1 LEIFFNLTVF
11 YIVTLLFFLSFSGY
25 GKILLTLIFDKKFN
39 YNPFEIPIFGLI
51 FYLIIGY
58 LSYITIGFNSY
69 LNLFLLSSG
78 IYFFYYSFNKKDFN
92 YIFRSSFLILLFF
105 SLLLISKTH
114 EDFPSYHFLGIKD
127 IFENKLTLGGANIL
141 LTFAHISLFSYVQS
155 LIVMPIYVYKFIH
168 IPIFVIYFATLGY
181 FYNQSKKFKIKKLEN
196 FFCNFILIILIIK
209 FTRLSEYG
217 YDYISQ
223 FLLLIVFHK
232 VFFYKKNLLEINKS
246 FLIFIFAVLI
256 KPTAILFFP
265 LFLLLFY
272 KNKIYQII
280 FKINKKFLIIFLLLN
295 MIFISNSFI
304 RTGCLFYPVNSTC
317 FSKEKIEWSTEEDMK
332 QYSNT
337 VQLWAKGFYHQDKS
351 KYKETL
357 NEQEFKNNFSWFKY
371 WVDLHYFYTIN
382 EFLLIL
388 TFIFLCFAILIIKV
402 DLKKISNKTKELLTP
417 VFLSFLSIFLWLN
430 SVPDYRFG
438 FASIIIFI
446 FTFYCFFL
454 NENYLIY
461 KNRMSLFLILAILF
475 FNIKNTHRIYKEF
488 KREDIYQ
495 YKNFPWF
502 SLNSSNIDNLKIKI
516 EDYGF
521 YRIVYKL

>member
-1 LEIFFNLTVF
+1 MEIFFNLIVF

-39 YNPFEIPIFGLI
+39 YNPFEISIFGLI

-69 LNLFLLSSG
+69 LNLFLLLSG
-78 IYFFYYSFNKKDFN
+78 IYFFYYSFDKKDFN

-127 IFENKLTLGGANIL
+127 NFENKLTLGGTNIL

-155 LIVMPIYVYKFIH
+155 LLVMPIYFYKFIH

-181 FYNQSKKFKIKKLEN
+181 FYNQSKTFKIKKLEN

-209 FTRLSEYG
+209 FTRLSEFG

-246 FLIFIFAVLI
+246 FLIFILAVLI
-256 KPTAILFFP
+256 KPTAILFLP

-272 KNKIYQII
+272 KNKIYQMI

-295 MIFISNSFI
+295 IIFISNSFI

-317 FSKEKIEWSTEEDMK
+317 FSKEKIEWSTKEDMK

-337 VQLWAKGFYHQDKS
+337 VQLWAKGFYHQGKS
-351 KYKETL
+351 KYKDIL
-357 NEQEFKNNFSWFKY
+357 NEQEYKINFSWLKY
-371 WVDLHYFYTIN
+371 WVDLHFFYIIN

-388 TFIFLCFAILIIKV
+388 TFIFLLFQTVITKNDLRKIFKLSKEFLIP
-402 DLKKISNKTKELLTP
+402 IS
-417 VFLSFLSIFLWLN
+417 FSFFSVILWLIFI
-430 SVPDYRFG
+430 PDFRFG
-438 FASIIIFI
+438 FAPIII
-446 FTFYCFFL
+446 FTFYFYCFFFKG
-454 NENYLIY
+454 NYLIY
-461 KNRMSLFLILAILF
+461 KNRMRIFLFLAIIF

-488 KREDIYQ
+488 NREDIYQ
-495 YKNFPWF
+495 FRNFPWF
-502 SLNSSNIDNLKIKI
+502 SLNSANIDYLKFRI

-521 YRIVYKL
+521 YRIAYKL

>member
-1 LEIFFNLTVF
+1 MEIFFNLIVF

-69 LNLFLLSSG
+69 LILFLLLRG

-114 EDFPSYHFLGIKD
+114 EDFPSYHFLGIKE
-127 IFENKLTLGGANIL
+127 IFENKLTLGSANIL
-141 LTFAHISLFSYVQS
+141 ITFAHISLFSYVQS

-196 FFCNFILIILIIK
+196 FFCNFTLIILIIK

-246 FLIFIFAVLI
+246 FLIFLFAVLI

-280 FKINKKFLIIFLLLN
+280 FKINKKFLIIFLLCN
-295 MIFISNSFI
+295 TIFISNSFI

-317 FSKEKIEWSTEEDMK
+317 FSKEKIEWSTKEDMK

-351 KYKETL
+351 KYKEIL

-371 WVDLHYFYTIN
+371 WVDLHYFYIIN

-402 DLKKISNKTKELLTP
+402 GLKKISNKTKELLTP
-417 VFLSFLSIFLWLN
+417 VILSFLSIFLWLN

-438 FASIIIFI
+438 FASIIIFV
-446 FTFYCFFL
+446 FFFYCFFL
-454 NENYLIY
+454 SENYLIY

-495 YKNFPWF
+495 YRNFPWF

>member
-1 LEIFFNLTVF
+1 VEIFFDLIAF
-11 YIVTLLFFLSFSGY
+11 YIVTLLFFLSLSGY
-25 GKILLTLIFDKKFN
+25 GKILLVLIFDEKLN
-39 YNPFEIPIFGLI
+39 HNPFEILIFGLI
-51 FYLIIGY
+51 FYFVIGY
-58 LSYITIGFNSY
+58 FSYFTIGFNSY
-69 LNLFLLSSG
+69 LNLFLLLG
-78 IYFFYYSFNKKDFN
+78 GFFFFYYFFNKKDFK
-92 YIFRSSFLILLFF
+92 YILRSSFFILLFF

-141 LTFAHISLFSYVQS
+141 LRFSHVSLFSYVQS
-155 LIVMPIYVYKFIH
+155 LMVLPYYLYKFINV
-168 IPIFVIYFATLGY
+168 PIFLIYFSTLGY
-181 FYNQSKKFKIKKLEN
+181 FYNQSKKFQINKLEN

-232 VFFYKKNLLEINKS
+232 LFFYKKNILEIYKS

-272 KNKIYQII
+272 KNKFYEII

-295 MIFISNSFI
+295 IIFISNSFI
-304 RTGCLFYPVNSTC
+304 KTGCMFYPVNLTC
-317 FSKEKIEWSTEEDMK
+317 FSKEKIEWSAKEDMK
-332 QYSNT
+332 EYSNF

-351 KYKETL
+351 KYKEIL
-357 NEQEFKNNFSWFKY
+357 NEHEFKSNFSWFKY
-371 WVDLHYFYTIN
+371 WVDLHFFYIIN

-388 TFIFLCFAILIIKV
+388 TFIFLLFQTVIIKI
-402 DLKKISNKTKELLTP
+402 DLRKIFKLSKEFLIP
-417 VFLSFLSIFLWLN
+417 ISLSFFSIVLWLIFI
-430 SVPDYRFG
+430 PDFRFG
-438 FASIIIFI
+438 FTPIII
-446 FTFYCFFL
+446 FTFYFYCFFFK
-454 NENYLIY
+454 ENYLIY
-461 KNRMSLFLILAILF
+461 KNRMQIFLFLAIIF

-488 KREDIYQ
+488 NREDIYQ
-495 YKNFPWF
+495 FRNFPWF
-502 SLNSSNIDNLKIKI
+502 SLNSANINYLKFRI

-521 YRIVYKL
+521 YRIAYKL

>member
-1 LEIFFNLTVF
+1 MEIFFNLIIF
-11 YIVTLLFFLSFSGY
+11 YIVSLLFFLSLSGY

-39 YNPFEIPIFGLI
+39 YNPFEISIFGLI

-69 LNLFLLSSG
+69 LNLFLLLSG
-78 IYFFYYSFNKKDFN
+78 IYFFYYSFDKKDFN

-127 IFENKLTLGGANIL
+127 NFENKLTLGGTNIL

-155 LIVMPIYVYKFIH
+155 LLVMPIYFYKFIH

-181 FYNQSKKFKIKKLEN
+181 FYNQSKTFKIKKLEN

-209 FTRLSEYG
+209 FTRLSEFG

-246 FLIFIFAVLI
+246 FLIFILAVLI
-256 KPTAILFFP
+256 KPTAILFLP

-272 KNKIYQII
+272 KNKIYQMI

-295 MIFISNSFI
+295 IIFISNSFI

-317 FSKEKIEWSTEEDMK
+317 FSKEKIEWSTKEDMK
-332 QYSNT
+332 KYSNV

-351 KYKETL
+351 KYKKIL
-357 NEQEFKNNFSWFKY
+357 NEHEFKSNFSWFKY
-371 WVDLHYFYTIN
+371 WVDISFFYKIS

-388 TFIFLCFAILIIKV
+388 TFIFLCFVVVIIKV
-402 DLKKISNKTKELLTP
+402 DAKKIFNKPKELLTT
-417 VFLSFLSIFLWLN
+417 VFLSFFSILLWLN
-430 SVPDYRFG
+430 YVPDFRFG
-438 FASIIIFI
+438 FVYIIIFI
-446 FTFYCFFL
+446 FFIYYFFL
-454 NENYLIY
+454 QKHYLIY
-461 KNRMSLFLILAILF
+461 KNRMRFFLFLAILF
-475 FNIKNTHRIYKEF
+475 FNIQNTHRIYKEF
-488 KREDIYQ
+488 NREDIYQ
-495 YKNFPWF
+495 FKNFPWF
-502 SLNSSNIDNLKIKI
+502 SLNSVNIDDLKFRI

-521 YRIVYKL
+521 YRIAYKL

>member
-1 LEIFFNLTVF
+1 LEIFFNLIIF
-11 YIVTLLFFLSFSGY
+11 YIVTLAFFLSLSGY
-25 GKILLTLIFDKKFN
+25 GKILLILIFDKKFN
-39 YNPFEIPIFGLI
+39 YNPFEISIFGLI

-58 LSYITIGFNSY
+58 LSYFTIGFNSY
-69 LNLFLLSSG
+69 LNLYLLLGGIFL
-78 IYFFYYSFNKKDFN
+78 FYYLFNKKHFN
-92 YIFRSSFLILLFF
+92 YILRSSFLILLFF

-114 EDFPSYHFLGIKD
+114 EDFAFYHFFGIKD

-141 LTFAHISLFSYVQS
+141 ITFAHVSLFSYVQS
-155 LIVMPIYVYKFIH
+155 LIVMPYYFYKFIH

-181 FYNQSKKFKIKKLEN
+181 FYNQSKILKIKRLEI
-196 FFCNFILIILIIK
+196 FFCNFILIILIVK

-232 VFFYKKNLLEINKS
+232 IFFYKKNLLEVNKS

-272 KNKIYQII
+272 KNKFYEII
-280 FKINKKFLIIFLLLN
+280 FKINKKLLIVFLLLSI
-295 MIFISNSFI
+295 IFISNSFI
-304 RTGCLFYPVNSTC
+304 RTGCMLYPVNSTC
-317 FSKEKIEWSTEEDMK
+317 FSKERIEWSTKEGMK

-351 KYKETL
+351 KYKEIL
-357 NEQEFKNNFSWFKY
+357 NENEFKNNFSWFKY
-371 WVDLHYFYTIN
+371 WVDLHYFYIIN

-388 TFIFLCFAILIIKV
+388 TFIFLCFVIVIIKA
-402 DLKKISNKTKELLTP
+402 DIKKNFNKSKELLTP
-417 VFLSFLSIFLWLN
+417 VFLSFLSILLWLN

-446 FTFYCFFL
+446 FFFYCFFFKK
-454 NENYLIY
+454 NYLIF
-461 KNRMSLFLILAILF
+461 KNRMRFFLILTILF
-475 FNIKNTHRIYKEF
+475 FNIKNIHRIYKEF
-488 KREDIYQ
+488 NRKDIYQ
-495 YKNFPWF
+495 YRNFPWF

-516 EDYGF
+516 ENYGF
-521 YRIVYKL
+521 YRIIYKL

>member
-1 LEIFFNLTVF
+1 MEIFFNLIVF
-11 YIVTLLFFLSFSGY
+11 YTVTLLFFLSLSGY
-25 GKILLTLIFDKKFN
+25 GKILLILIFDKKFN
-39 YNPFEIPIFGLI
+39 YNPFEISIFGLI

-58 LSYITIGFNSY
+58 LLYFTIGFNSY
-69 LNLFLLSSG
+69 LNLFLLLVG
-78 IYFFYYSFNKKDFN
+78 ISFFYNFFNKKNFN

-105 SLLLISKTH
+105 SLILISKTH

-141 LTFAHISLFSYVQS
+141 LTFGHISLFSYVQS
-155 LIVMPIYVYKFIH
+155 LIVMPFYFYKFIH

-181 FYNQSKKFKIKKLEN
+181 FYNQSKKFKIKSLEN

-232 VFFYKKNLLEINKS
+232 VFFYKKNLLEISKS
-246 FLIFIFAVLI
+246 FLIFMLAILI

-272 KNKIYQII
+272 KNNFYQMI
-280 FKINKKFLIIFLLLN
+280 FKINKKFLIILLLLN
-295 MIFISNSFI
+295 IIFISNSFI
-304 RTGCLFYPVNSTC
+304 RTGCIFYPVNSTC
-317 FSKEKIEWSTEEDMK
+317 FSKERIEWSTKENMK

-337 VQLWAKGFYHQDKS
+337 VKLWAKGFYHQNKS
-351 KYKETL
+351 KYKEIL
-357 NEQEFKNNFSWFKY
+357 NEPEFKNNFSWFKY
-371 WVDLHYFYTIN
+371 WIDLHYFYIIN

-388 TFIFLCFAILIIKV
+388 TFIFLCFAIVIIKV
-402 DLKKISNKTKELLTP
+402 DIKKNFNKSKELLTP
-417 VFLSFLSIFLWLN
+417 FFLSFLSILLWLN

-438 FASIIIFI
+438 FTSIIIFI
-446 FTFYCFFL
+446 FFLYCFFL
-454 NENYLIY
+454 KENYLIY
-461 KNRMSLFLILAILF
+461 KNRMRFFLILAILF
-475 FNIKNTHRIYKEF
+475 FNIKNSHRIYKEF
-488 KREDIYQ
+488 NREDIYQ
-495 YKNFPWF
+495 YRNFPWF

>member
-1 LEIFFNLTVF
+1 MEIFFNLIVF
-11 YIVTLLFFLSFSGY
+11 YIVTLLFFLSLSGY

-39 YNPFEIPIFGLI
+39 YNPFEISIFGLI

-69 LNLFLLSSG
+69 LNLFLLLSG
-78 IYFFYYSFNKKDFN
+78 IYFFYYSFDKKDFN

-127 IFENKLTLGGANIL
+127 NFENKLTLGGTNIL

-155 LIVMPIYVYKFIH
+155 LLVMPIYFYKFIH

-181 FYNQSKKFKIKKLEN
+181 FYNQSKTFKIKKLEN

-209 FTRLSEYG
+209 FTRLSEFG

-232 VFFYKKNLLEINKS
+232 VFFYNKNLLEINKS

-256 KPTAILFFP
+256 KPTAILFLP

-272 KNKIYQII
+272 KNKIYQMI
-280 FKINKKFLIIFLLLN
+280 FKINEKFLIIFLLLN
-295 MIFISNSFI
+295 IIFISNSFI

-317 FSKEKIEWSTEEDMK
+317 FSKEKIEWSAEEDMK
-332 QYSNT
+332 QYSNV

-351 KYKETL
+351 KYKEIL
-357 NEQEFKNNFSWFKY
+357 NEHEFKSNFSWFKY
-371 WVDLHYFYTIN
+371 WVDISFFYKIS

-388 TFIFLCFAILIIKV
+388 TFIFLCFVVVIIKV
-402 DLKKISNKTKELLTP
+402 DAKKIFNKPKELLTS
-417 VFLSFLSIFLWLN
+417 VFLSFFSILLWLN
-430 SVPDYRFG
+430 YVPDFRFG

-446 FTFYCFFL
+446 FFIYYFFL
-454 NENYLIY
+454 QKNYLIY
-461 KNRMSLFLILAILF
+461 KNRMRFFLILAILF
-475 FNIKNTHRIYKEF
+475 FNIQNTHRIYKEF
-488 KREDIYQ
+488 NREDIYQ
-495 YKNFPWF
+495 FKNFPWF
-502 SLNSSNIDNLKIKI
+502 TLNSANIDNLKFRI

-521 YRIVYKL
+521 YRIAYKF

>member
-1 LEIFFNLTVF
+1 LEIFFNLIIF
-11 YIVTLLFFLSFSGY
+11 YIVTLLFFLSLSGY

-39 YNPFEIPIFGLI
+39 YNPFEISIFGLI

-69 LNLFLLSSG
+69 LNLFLLLSG
-78 IYFFYYSFNKKDFN
+78 IYFFYYSFDKKDFN

-127 IFENKLTLGGANIL
+127 NFENKLTLGGTNIL

-155 LIVMPIYVYKFIH
+155 LLVMPIYFYKFIH

-181 FYNQSKKFKIKKLEN
+181 FYNQSKTFKIKKLEN
-196 FFCNFILIILIIK
+196 FFCIFILIILIIK
-209 FTRLSEYG
+209 FTRLSEFG

-246 FLIFIFAVLI
+246 FLIFILAVLI
-256 KPTAILFFP
+256 KPTAILFLP

-272 KNKIYQII
+272 KNKIYQMI

-295 MIFISNSFI
+295 IIFISNSFI

-317 FSKEKIEWSTEEDMK
+317 FSKEKIEWSTKEDMK
-332 QYSNT
+332 KYSNV

-351 KYKETL
+351 KYKKIL
-357 NEQEFKNNFSWFKY
+357 NEHAFKSNFSWFKY
-371 WVDLHYFYTIN
+371 WVDISFFYKIS

-388 TFIFLCFAILIIKV
+388 TFIFLCFVVVIIKV
-402 DLKKISNKTKELLTP
+402 DAKKIFNKPKELLTT
-417 VFLSFLSIFLWLN
+417 VFLSFFSILLWLN
-430 SVPDYRFG
+430 YVPDFRFG
-438 FASIIIFI
+438 FVYIIIFI
-446 FTFYCFFL
+446 FFIYYFFL
-454 NENYLIY
+454 QKNYLIY
-461 KNRMSLFLILAILF
+461 KNRMRFFLFLAILF
-475 FNIKNTHRIYKEF
+475 FNIQNTHRIYKEF
-488 KREDIYQ
+488 NREDIYQ
-495 YKNFPWF
+495 FKNFPWF
-502 SLNSSNIDNLKIKI
+502 SLNSVNIDDLKFRI

-521 YRIVYKL
+521 YRIAYKL